1 MTLNFNKTYPTTRR
15 QGALQPR
22 DYDDPNH
29 LASKSPDNWTVDNS
43 SNKAGHSHHCCC
55 CSCLMRIVMML
66 IDDDV
71 AEDVNKVFLPDEN
84 CEGDDA
90 AKINMYKW

>member
-1 MTLNFNKTYPTTRR
+1 
-15 QGALQPR
+15 
-22 DYDDPNH
+22 
-29 LASKSPDNWTVDNS
+29 
-43 SNKAGHSHHCCC
+43 
-55 CSCLMRIVMML
+55 MML

-90 AKINMYKW
+90 AKINMYK